1 MNELLPEQLKE
12 RVRDLLLNHAPMKD
26 NDRILMS
33 AIWMQECDKAVDFL
47 VGFMAGDYTCSE
59 SIRRCRQ
66 QLQEK
71 HPKLRGHRYIIR
83 KTRAANIRKNIKLEK
98 SKITY
103 KKIFLDEDLITNI
116 KLKYKRTVM
125 GYYITSKE
133 LLEHIGLFLQ
143 EDIKS
148 AYMTLNR
155 SKNFYIVFNEQKGAY
170 EFYKS

>member
-26 NDRILMS
+26 NDRVLMS

-47 VGFMAGDYTCSE
+47 TGFMAGDYTCPE

-71 HPKLRGHRYIIR
+71 HINLRGNAYVLR
-83 KTRAANIRKNIKLEK
+83 KTRANTIRTQIVKNSNNIKHKRVFVEATDM
-98 SKITY
+98 ITLINNNH
-103 KKIFLDEDLITNI
+103 KVGILD
-116 KLKYKRTVM
+116 
-125 GYYITSKE
+125 YITSNE
-133 LLEHIGLFLQ
+133 FVIMLTEFL
-143 EDIKS
+143 DDDRKTSYVTINGKS
-148 AYMTLNR
+148 YYA
-155 SKNFYIVFNEQKGAY
+155 FYNSIESYY